1 VGEHAAPAVDVA
13 HRLRLSSSVRT
24 LIERHTAP
32 VARPLSLTWFGCT
45 TFRVE
50 VAGRTLFFDTYVD
63 RPPGLPSVGLSAA
76 DVDRADVVF
85 ISHAHFDH
93 MLGADAIA
101 LATGA
106 TVVGSHE
113 TAHVLVD
120 NGVPDAQILR
130 VAGGEPVDCGGGVV
144 VRVLPSLHSC
154 LFGSG
159 SSPDSATECLGDL
172 GISAQD
178 RRAQTAAIFEL
189 LPTLSPELAAWFAD
203 TAPHC
208 SHHDGGQ
215 LAYLLETPEGAIFVS
230 ASAGYWSP
238 LLRDL
243 RPDVALLALAGRPNV
258 DGEPFQGSL
267 AQYLVAEVE
276 LLKPGTVVL
285 CHHDALLPP
294 LLPAVDTEH
303 ALARLADDA
312 GHARHVELAYGDP
325 VEILRPARR
334 S

>member
-1 VGEHAAPAVDVA
+1 MP
-13 HRLRLSSSVRT
+13 
-24 LIERHTAP
+24 ERA
-32 VARPLSLTWFGCT
+32 LSLTWFGCT

-50 VAGRTLFFDTYVD
+50 VAGRTLFFDTYLD
-63 RPPGLPSVGLSAA
+63 RPPGLPPVGLSAA
-76 DVDRADVVF
+76 DVTDADLVF
-85 ISHAHFDH
+85 VSHAHFDH
-93 MLGADAIA
+93 MLGADTIA
-101 LATGA
+101 AATGA

-113 TAHVLVD
+113 TAHVLLD
-120 NGVPDAQILR
+120 NGVPEAQILR
-130 VAGGEPVDCGGGVV
+130 VSGGEPVHCGGDIV

-159 SSPDSATECLGDL
+159 SSADSATECFGDL
-172 GISAQD
+172 GTSAQD

-189 LPTLSPELAAWFAD
+189 LPTISPELSDWFAD
-203 TAPHC
+203 AAPHC

-215 LAYLLETPEGAIFVS
+215 LAYLIETPEGSVFVS

-267 AQYLVAEVE
+267 AQYLLEEVE
-276 LLKPGTVVL
+276 LLRPSTVVL

-294 LLPAVDTEH
+294 LLPAIDTEH
-303 ALARLADDA
+303 ALATLAREA
-312 GHARHVELAYGDP
+312 SYATHVDLAYGEP
-325 VEILRPARR
+325 VEILRRPRTR
-334 S
+334 

>member
-1 VGEHAAPAVDVA
+1 LVPE
-13 HRLRLSSSVRT
+13 
-24 LIERHTAP
+24 
-32 VARPLSLTWFGCT
+32 RPLSLTWFGCT

-50 VAGRTLFFDTYVD
+50 AAGRTLFFDTYMD
-63 RPPGLPSVGLSAA
+63 RPPGLPPVGLSAGDVTDA
-76 DVDRADVVF
+76 DFVF

-93 MLGADAIA
+93 MLGADTIA
-101 LATGA
+101 AATGA

-113 TAHVLVD
+113 TAHVLLD
-120 NGVPDAQILR
+120 NGVPEEQILR
-130 VAGGEPVDCGGGVV
+130 VAGGEPVHCGGDVV

-159 SSPDSATECLGDL
+159 SSADSATECLGDI

-178 RRAQTAAIFEL
+178 RQAQRNAIFDL
-189 LPTLSPELAAWFAD
+189 LPTISPELSAWFAD
-203 TAPHC
+203 TASHC
-208 SHHDGGQ
+208 SNHDGGQ
-215 LAYLLETPEGAIFVS
+215 LAYLIDAPEGSIFVS
-230 ASAGYWSP
+230 ASAGYWTP

-267 AQYLVAEVE
+267 AQYLLEEVE
-276 LLKPGTVVL
+276 LIRPSTVVL

-294 LLPAVDTEH
+294 LLPAVDTDH
-303 ALARLADDA
+303 ALATLGREASYA
-312 GHARHVELAYGDP
+312 THVDLTYSEP
-325 VEILRPARR
+325 VEILRRPRR